1 MSLLSLIR
9 AEGSLQPARVATMSV
24 LAGLSSAGVLA
35 VINSAADNVEHHRPT
50 TTFFFLFFGIVCI
63 YVVSKRFIMLTAI
76 RETEQI
82 VHRIRIRI
90 MDKVIRSDLLAIDQV
105 GRSNIL
111 AAAGKETQTISQA
124 SFFLTN
130 AAESLTM
137 LVFSVLYLAWLS
149 IPAFLTGLGFTCL
162 AVLIHFRKLR
172 DVNHEL
178 RQAIA
183 QENICMDAMGDI
195 LSGFKEAKINSKR
208 GDELYAYLSEQSAV
222 AASQKMT
229 AQSKLAGHFTLTQT
243 MFYLLVATMVFVAPI
258 FSQSFSEVVVK
269 TATAVLF
276 MWGAI
281 STLVGSIP
289 ILTQANA
296 AAGAIRAMEDALD
309 RATPVNLKQRQTPF
323 EAFQELSF
331 REVTFKHHGQEA
343 EPGFTVG
350 PINLTLRAGEMVF
363 VTGGNGSGKSTL
375 IKLLVGLYRPLS
387 GSIQV
392 DGRTVTDEDVAAYRN
407 MFAVVF
413 SDFHLFK
420 RLFGL
425 FDAEQGR
432 IDALLSL
439 LEIQDKT
446 AVSNGSFSTLDLS
459 GGQRKRIALLV
470 AMLENRQIIVL
481 DEWAADQDPYFRRKF
496 YEELLPSLRRQGK
509 TIIAITHD
517 DSYFHLADRQL
528 KLEYGQLSADT
539 GGKENA

>member
-1 MSLLSLIR
+1 MNLISLFR
-9 AEGSLQPARVATMSV
+9 AEGSLQPARIAVMSA
-24 LAGLSSAGVLA
+24 LAGLSSAGVLV
-35 VINSAADNVEHHRPT
+35 VINAAADNVEHHRPT
-50 TTFFFLFFGIVCI
+50 TFFFFLFLGVVAI

-82 VHRIRIRI
+82 VHSIRMRI
-90 MDKVIRSDLLAIDQV
+90 MSKVIRSDLLAIDQV

-137 LVFSVLYLAWLS
+137 LVFSVIYLAWLS
-149 IPAFLTGLGFTCL
+149 ISAFLIGLGFTCL
-162 AVLIHFRKLR
+162 AVLIHFRQLR
-172 DVNHEL
+172 SVNHEL
-178 RQAIA
+178 RDAIA
-183 QENICMDAMGDI
+183 QENICLDAMGDI

-208 GDELYAYLSEQSAV
+208 GDEIFDYFSQQSA
-222 AASQKMT
+222 AAANKKMT
-229 AQSKLAGHFTLTQT
+229 AQARMAGHFTLTQT

-258 FSQSFSEVVVK
+258 FSESFSEVVVK

-276 MWGAI
+276 MFGAI

-296 AAGAIRAMEDALD
+296 AAGAVRALEDTLD
-309 RATPVNLKQRQTPF
+309 RASPPSRKQRQGVF
-323 EAFQELSF
+323 GLFHELRF
-331 REVTFKHHGQEA
+331 RDVTFSHHDQKTQ
-343 EPGFTVG
+343 PGFAVG

-375 IKLLVGLYRPLS
+375 MKLLVGLYRPLS
-387 GSIQV
+387 GRIEV
-392 DGRTVTDEDVAAYRN
+392 DGQAVTDEDVEAYRN
-407 MFAVVF
+407 LFATVF

-425 FDAEQGR
+425 FDADQEK
-432 IDALLSL
+432 IDALLNL
-439 LEIQDKT
+439 LEIQNKT
-446 AVSNGSFSTLDLS
+446 AVADGEFSTLDLS

-470 AMLENRQIIVL
+470 ALLENRQIIVL

-496 YEELLPSLRRQGK
+496 YEELLPELRRQGK
-509 TIIAITHD
+509 TIICITHD

-528 KLEYGQLSADT
+528 KLEYGQLATDT
-539 GGKENA
+539 GGKADA

>member
-9 AEGSLQPARVATMSV
+9 AEGSLQPARIATMSA

-35 VINSAADNVEHHRPT
+35 IINAAADSVEHHRPT
-50 TTFFFLFFGIVCI
+50 TTFFFLFLGVVCV

-105 GRSNIL
+105 GRSNIM

-149 IPAFLTGLGFTCL
+149 IPAFLIGLGFTCL
-162 AVLIHFRKLR
+162 AVLIHFRQLR
-172 DVNHEL
+172 HVNHEL
-178 RQAIA
+178 RSAIA
-183 QENICMDAMGDI
+183 QENVCMDAMGDI
-195 LSGFKEAKINSKR
+195 LSGFKEVKINSKR
-208 GDELYAYLSEQSAV
+208 GNELYAYLSQQSA
-222 AASQKMT
+222 AAAHQKMA
-229 AQSKLAGHFTLTQT
+229 AQSKMAGHFTLTQT
-243 MFYLLVATMVFVAPI
+243 MFYLLVATMVFVAPV
-258 FSQSFSEVVVK
+258 FSESFSEVVVK

-276 MWGAI
+276 MFGAI

-296 AAGAIRAMEDALD
+296 AAGAIRTMEDALD
-309 RATPVNLKQRQTPF
+309 HASPPALKQKQVPF
-323 EAFQELSF
+323 EAFRELSF
-331 REVTFKHHGQEA
+331 RDVTFKHHSHEP
-343 EPGFTVG
+343 EPGFAVG

-375 IKLLVGLYRPLS
+375 IKLLVGLYRPRS
-387 GSIQV
+387 GSIEV
-392 DGRTVTDEDVAAYRN
+392 DGRLVTDEDVEAYRN

-425 FDAEQGR
+425 LDAEQSK
-432 IDALLSL
+432 IEELLDL

-446 AVSNGSFSTLDLS
+446 AVSNGTFSTLDLS

-496 YEELLPSLRRQGK
+496 YEEMLPALRRQGK

-528 KLEYGQLSADT
+528 KLEFGQVAADT
-539 GGKENA
+539 GGNANA